1 LREGVET
8 DEQLIQRATPD
19 VLKLLGELQ
28 RTLGLDPFKLGMA
41 LVDDMRHGA
50 DVEFVR
56 SPAFWP
62 EYEQV
67 AFDTR
72 ASLHARIKH
81 FLAHPEKRASL
92 TNSMRERVLD
102 RLSYKAVNRRMLS
115 FIAGELASRSVARG
129 AAA

>member
-1 LREGVET
+1 M
-8 DEQLIQRATPD
+8 IQRATPD

-50 DVEFVR
+50 DVDFVR

-67 AFDTR
+67 AFDTKAR
-72 ASLHARIKH
+72 LHERLRH
-81 FLAHPEKRASL
+81 FLSHPAERESL
-92 TNSMRERVLD
+92 TNSMRQRVLD
-102 RLSYKAVNRRMLS
+102 RLSYKAVNRRMLA
-115 FIAGELASRSVARG
+115 FIADEIASRPLRMPS
-129 AAA
+129 AAAA